1 MSCRIRIL
9 PVTFALDFARGIF
22 ATAVAVGGT
31 GVGAPPAADV
41 VAAELLVFAAVVL
54 PLALLDAADDED
66 DVVLPAPPDTA
77 VPAGVGFAAGAL
89 VAAAGAEV
97 AVARLLLHA
106 ARIGKAANPADTAP
120 ARRMNCRRLHGV
132 GETVGVVSCSR
143 PCLRSLIDRSS
154 R

>member
-1 MSCRIRIL
+1 
-9 PVTFALDFARGIF
+9 
-22 ATAVAVGGT
+22 TAVAVGGT

-120 ARRMNCRRLHGV
+120 ARRMNCRRLHWA